1 MTLTRYK
8 LGDLIEQVNIRNKDV
23 DNKYNVDDVRGI
35 SNQKIFIETKAKMK
49 GVSLNNYKLV
59 KPREFVY
66 MTVTSRNGDKLSVAF
81 NNTNET
87 YIVSSSYIA
96 FKIKFDN
103 KIIEDYLFM
112 ILNRT
117 EFDRLSR
124 INSWGSA
131 RETLSWEDF
140 CDIKIDLPPLDIQKK
155 YVAIYKAMLENQASY
170 EKGLE
175 NLKLACDA
183 SLDIVLKKYNSEYL
197 GDFIQKLGKKNIE
210 NKFNK
215 SNIRGISIDKKF
227 IDTKANL
234 GSVNVKNY
242 KIVKPNEFAFVTVTS
257 RNSEKISL
265 AMNQSNNV
273 YLCSSTYMV
282 FKVIDNSILNP
293 SYLLLNFNKKQFDR
307 YVRFNSWGSAR
318 ETFDYSDM
326 EQVKIPVPPIEVQ
339 NSIANIYKV
348 YTERKKINEKL
359 KERLK
364 NICPILIKGAVEEA
378 KRKEA

>member
-1 MTLTRYK
+1 MTLTRYR
-8 LGDLIEQVNIRNKDV
+8 LGDLIKIVNEKNDLGIRRFYGININKEIMPT
-23 DNKYNVDDVRGI
+23 N
-35 SNQKIFIETKAKMK
+35 AKTEN
-49 GVSLNNYKLV
+49 LNEKKYKLLR
-59 KPREFVY
+59 KNRFVY
-66 MTVTSRNGDKLSVAF
+66 SGMQTGRDKSIRISMYFDDDPV
-81 NNTNET
+81 
-87 YIVSSSYIA
+87 IVSPAYTT
-96 FKIKFDN
+96 FEIKDEN
-103 KIIEDYLFM
+103 VILPIYLFM
-112 ILNRT
+112 LFQS
-117 EFDRLSR
+117 EEKDRLGWFYSDSSVR
-124 INSWGSA
+124 ANLDWD
-131 RETLSWEDF
+131 RF
-140 CDIKIDLPPLDIQKK
+140 CDIKIDLPPLDVQKK
-155 YVAIYKAMLENQASY
+155 YVAIYKAMLENQKSY

-175 NLKLACDA
+175 DLKFACDA
-183 SLDIVLKKYNSEYL
+183 ALDIVFKKYNPEYL
-197 GDFIQKLGKKNIE
+197 GDFIKKSEEKNTE
-210 NKFNK
+210 NNFNK
-215 SNIRGISIDKKF
+215 SHIRGISIDKKF

-273 YLCSSTYMV
+273 YLCSSTYIV

-364 NICPILIKGAVEEA
+364 NICPILIKGAVEET

>member
-1 MTLTRYK
+1 MTLTRYR
-8 LGDLIEQVNIRNKDV
+8 LGDLIKIVNEKNDLGIRRFYGININKEIMPT
-23 DNKYNVDDVRGI
+23 N
-35 SNQKIFIETKAKMK
+35 AKTEN
-49 GVSLNNYKLV
+49 LNEKKYKLLR
-59 KPREFVY
+59 KNRFVY
-66 MTVTSRNGDKLSVAF
+66 SGMQTGRDKSIRISMYFDDAPV
-81 NNTNET
+81 
-87 YIVSSSYIA
+87 IVSPAYTT
-96 FKIKFDN
+96 FEIKDEN
-103 KIIEDYLFM
+103 VILPIYLFM
-112 ILNRT
+112 LFQS
-117 EFDRLSR
+117 EEKDRLGWFYSDSSVR
-124 INSWGSA
+124 ANLDWD
-131 RETLSWEDF
+131 RF
-140 CDIKIDLPPLDIQKK
+140 CDIKIELPPLDVQKK
-155 YVAIYKAMLENQASY
+155 YVAIYKAMLENQESY
-170 EKGLE
+170 EKSLE
-175 NLKLACDA
+175 DLKFSCDA
-183 SLDIVLKKYNSEYL
+183 ALDIVFKKYNPEYL
-197 GDFIQKLGKKNIE
+197 GDFIKKSEEKNTE
-210 NKFNK
+210 NNFNK
-215 SNIRGISIDKKF
+215 SHIRGISIDKKF